1 MKAFRPAYF
10 IAEAFKGMWRNIRYT
25 VITILVL
32 VACLTITGC
41 AYMIYENVNYNME
54 KLGLINEITVFIE
67 SDVSQERVIE
77 IGEIIKKL
85 DNVDVENVTYVSKD
99 EALKEEAE
107 KYKAHGDL
115 YDILE
120 GDNPY
125 RDSYVIPYISG
136 EGYRTLYNHLENMRR
151 KEITVELAS
160 DVSAERA
167 KEIGEEIKLLEH
179 VDAEK
184 VVFISKEEQLA
195 ESIQNYSEYGSLTD
209 VLGDENPYK
218 DTYIIPHN
226 SGRGDDTLVKYL
238 ENYGEEI
245 EKVSA
250 VEIDEIADVKDRHD
264 FASNIENLKNGVLVA
279 IIVFMI
285 ILVIVCVFV
294 IVNTIGFSVM
304 ARSEEIVIMR
314 YIGATG
320 SFIAIPFVLEGM
332 IIGTISSIAAY
343 FVQSLLY
350 NGVIRTLADV
360 MIIEVCPFS
369 YLSDVLFWGFLLT
382 GLICGIIGSLMSMK
396 KYIKA

>member
-1 MKAFRPAYF
+1 MRAFRPAYF
-10 IAEAFKGMWRNIRYT
+10 IGEAFKGMWRNIRYT

-41 AYMIYENVNYNME
+41 AYMIYANVNYNME
-54 KLGLINEITVFIE
+54 KLGLINEITVFLE
-67 SDVSQERVIE
+67 HDVSSERAYE

-85 DNVDVENVTYVSKD
+85 DNVDVDNVTYVSKE

-136 EGYRTLYNHLENMRR
+136 DGYRTLYNHLESMRR
-151 KEITVELAS
+151 REITVELAS
-160 DVSAERA
+160 DVSPERA
-167 KEIGEEIKLLEH
+167 KEIGEEIKLLDH

-184 VVFISKEEQLA
+184 VVFLSKEDQLA

-226 SGRGDDTLVKYL
+226 SGRGDDTLVTYL

-245 EKVSA
+245 EKVTA

-264 FASNIENLKNGVLVA
+264 FANNIENLKNGVLVA
-279 IIVFMI
+279 IVVFMF

-320 SFIAIPFVLEGM
+320 RFIAIPFVLEGM
-332 IIGTISSIAAY
+332 IIGALSSIAAY

-369 YLSDVLFWGFLLT
+369 DLSGVLFWGFLAI